1 MTSFFPTI
9 NNTDSSGDKI
19 VPNNSPFWGPR
30 IFGVERKEHLK
41 YLDIGQLLVLFFQR
55 GLLKVSNFSFDI
67 YLNKFSRFTD
77 CGRIMMSNLKMRNW
91 ILPCLSCSKN
101 QPRLVKKS
109 FFLHFSSLLF
119 LGKKVLG
126 LSSDQN
132 VASYNKSSDRS
143 HRSDKQGCFTIS
155 SQGIFK
161 VISSI

>member
-9 NNTDSSGDKI
+9 NNTGSSGDKI

-55 GLLKVSNFSFDI
+55 GLLKVSIFMSIKSNNFQVHGLWENYDEQFENEED
-67 YLNKFSRFTD
+67 FTMPQLFEKPAKI
-77 CGRIMMSNLKMRNW
+77 GK
-91 ILPCLSCSKN
+91 ILVSKH
-101 QPRLVKKS
+101 
-109 FFLHFSSLLF
+109 FLIVHVS
-119 LGKKVLG
+119 GKKVLG

-132 VASYNKSSDRS
+132 MASYNKSDRS

-161 VISSI
+161 VNFS